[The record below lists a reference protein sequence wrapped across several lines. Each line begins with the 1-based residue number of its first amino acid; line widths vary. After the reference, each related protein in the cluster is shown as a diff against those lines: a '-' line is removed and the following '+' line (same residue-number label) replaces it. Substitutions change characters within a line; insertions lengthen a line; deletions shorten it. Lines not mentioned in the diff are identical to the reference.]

1 MDHFRVLYSNTDC
14 IDIHWLRMIC
24 MMIKYVDDHFELFS
38 PNVVVPNA
46 TCNIE
51 MEILDLILCMY

>member
-24 MMIKYVDDHFELFS
+24 MMIKYVDDHFEMFS
-38 PNVVVPNA
+38 PMLLFQMQHA
-46 TCNIE
+46 LNIE
-51 MEILDLILCMY
+51 I

>member
-24 MMIKYVDDHFELFS
+24 MMIKYVDDHFEMFS

-46 TCNIE
+46 TCIEYRNINT
-51 MEILDLILCMY
+51 